1 MLYCLQIATH
11 KPLRLVVSRQL
22 DLPHCNKAL
31 IQQEERMLKS
41 SAIFAGSALATHIE
55 KNNIALLRST
65 LCERLLT
72 RAASE

>member
-1 MLYCLQIATH
+1 
-11 KPLRLVVSRQL
+11 
-22 DLPHCNKAL
+22 
-31 IQQEERMLKS
+31 MLKS